1 MVAEQKDKVG
11 PFLNMSYPKV
21 ESFSDNMDDGRVKV
35 KPKVHANVFC

>member
-21 ESFSDNMDDGRVKV
+21 ESFSDNMDHGRVKV
-35 KPKVHANVFC
+35 EPKAHANVFC